1 MSKTAIAE
9 ETPALLEENQDMFSS
24 AKLEMSYLAPHPRRL
39 SMVKEGSKTYGATR
53 RKTSRTKKRARG

>member
-24 AKLEMSYLAPHPRRL
+24 AKLEMSYLAPHLRKH
-39 SMVKEGSKTYGATR
+39 SMVKESSKTYRAAKK
-53 RKTSRTKKRARG
+53 KTGNKKRSRA